1 MAFIQFSGVTYH
13 DPSRVDESYVL
24 YSAADGVTRLIDLD
38 GAVRN
43 EWPFP
48 GVPARIIDPALN
60 GGRIGDVGVQLSQ
73 LDGSP
78 GGIYGN
84 RTIGQLSWTGEKLWE
99 WGTEAPGGAARQNH
113 DWELLANGNRLVL
126 VTIPREVPEL
136 GPHVVGDQGIYE
148 VAPDG
153 AIVWQWSAGD
163 HLSEFGFSAE
173 GSTIYAAPLHVG
185 PMTSGAISSSTV
197 PRPLAQTVGTA
208 KPRERSFSPTTS

>member
-84 RTIGQLSWTGEKLWE
+84 RPSGNFRGRGRSSGS
-99 WGTEAPGGAARQNH
+99 GGPKHLAARH
-113 DWELLANGNRLVL
+113 ARTTTGNC
-126 VTIPREVPEL
+126 
-136 GPHVVGDQGIYE
+136 
-148 VAPDG
+148 
-153 AIVWQWSAGD
+153 
-163 HLSEFGFSAE
+163 
-173 GSTIYAAPLHVG
+173 
-185 PMTSGAISSSTV
+185 
-197 PRPLAQTVGTA
+197 
-208 KPRERSFSPTTS
+208 SPTAID